1 MPFFLVHLNGFWTF
15 LDFSDHPNILIY
27 IQISTVIYRRIV
39 ISFKDIQVWPEIY
52 VGLLYIQINSPE
64 SVVVTSFT
72 VKTQDLWEFSRC
84 IKESENIFQEQFSCI
99 YKFWK
104 QTHPID

>member
-1 MPFFLVHLNGFWTF
+1 MPFFLVQLNGFWTT
-15 LDFSDHPNILIY
+15 LDFSDHPNRLIY

-64 SVVVTSFT
+64 FVVVTFYS
-72 VKTQDLWEFSRC
+72 QNSR
-84 IKESENIFQEQFSCI
+84 FMGV
-99 YKFWK
+99 
-104 QTHPID
+104 